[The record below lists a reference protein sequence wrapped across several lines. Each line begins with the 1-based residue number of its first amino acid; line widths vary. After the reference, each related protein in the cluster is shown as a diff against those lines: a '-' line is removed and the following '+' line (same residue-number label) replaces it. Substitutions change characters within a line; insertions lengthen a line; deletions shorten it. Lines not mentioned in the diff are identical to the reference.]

1 MSIQTPSYRAR
12 YERTAHSVVP
22 GSWFATHEL
31 PPAQR
36 FDAWQQTMSVF
47 LDPSLSRQESP
58 DAFAGEIEGYLL
70 DDIVFTRARASGQKF
85 DRRSLKI
92 AADSLDHYMIQLFLE
107 GHAEVNLQRRLV
119 RNRPGQII
127 GFDLG
132 DIMDSF
138 NASFDLIGIIVP
150 RTRLSPLLRRPD
162 SLQCLMP
169 SLEDG
174 PGHLLAGYL
183 QTLYNVVPSLSRADA
198 SAAATALVELIA
210 AAFNS
215 AAVGP
220 HTENTASHQSQLLR
234 AQLFIRENLG
244 SPRLSSDA
252 IARNIGVSR
261 SSLYQLFESV
271 GGVAGYV
278 RELRLRKCLTE
289 IASPRHASRQIAEI
303 AYRWG
308 FSSPAVFARAFRHR
322 FGRTPSESRNTAY
335 AQVRREH
342 VPIDP
347 RAGNRLHEEW
357 IAGLA

>member
-1 MSIQTPSYRAR
+1 MTIPTLDYRAR
-12 YERTAHSVVP
+12 RARTARSVVP

-31 PPAQR
+31 PPEQR
-36 FDAWQQTMSVF
+36 FDAWRQSMAVF
-47 LDPSLSRQESP
+47 LDPSLSHQESP
-58 DAFAGEIEGYLL
+58 DDFAGEIEGYLL
-70 DDIVFTRARASGQKF
+70 DDIVFSRARSSGQKF
-85 DRRSLKI
+85 DRESLKI
-92 AADSLDHYMIQLFLE
+92 AADLLDHYMIQLFLE
-107 GHAEVNLQRRLV
+107 GHAEVNLHRRLV

-174 PGHLLAGYL
+174 PGYLLAGYL
-183 QTLYNVVPSLSRADA
+183 QTLYNVAPSLSRDDA
-198 SAAATALVELIA
+198 SSAATALVELIA

-220 HTENTASHQSQLLR
+220 HVESNASGQSQLLR

-244 SPRLSSDA
+244 LARLSSDA
-252 IARNIGVSR
+252 IASNIGVSR
-261 SSLYQLFESV
+261 STLYQLFESV

-303 AYRWG
+303 AYGWG
-308 FSSPAVFARAFRHR
+308 FSSPAVFARAFRRR
-322 FGRTPSESRNTAY
+322 FGRTPSEARSVSY
-335 AQVRREH
+335 AQVRREQFL
-342 VPIDP
+342 IDP